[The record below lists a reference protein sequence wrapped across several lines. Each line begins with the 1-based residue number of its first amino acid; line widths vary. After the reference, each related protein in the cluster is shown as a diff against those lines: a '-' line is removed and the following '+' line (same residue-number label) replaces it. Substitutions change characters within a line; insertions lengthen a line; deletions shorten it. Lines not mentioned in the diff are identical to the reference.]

1 MPSFLKL
8 ISFSFLLYCNLSF
21 LEAPKGYSI
30 EGTITGY
37 PDNTVLFLADIS
49 KGSYDDIDSTIIKK
63 GRFFFKGKLNSS
75 AQQSSLH
82 TRDYSDRL
90 SFWLE
95 NEKISIVA
103 AKGKFREAAIKGG
116 NIQKQYDEY
125 TAFCKGYE
133 DNQER
138 EKEYIRTY
146 PKSFISAYILN
157 VYSSSWGKQT
167 ITDLYSGLD
176 ADVQNNYYG
185 KQVKEFIELNRNIK
199 IGEPFV
205 DFSQMDV
212 SGKMVSLSDFKGKLI
227 LLDFWGSWCG
237 PCRESNPE
245 LVMLYAKYK
254 EKGFEIF
261 GVAADTR
268 KDWWLKAIKEDG
280 LTWINVSDLRGDK
293 NRAALM
299 YGVTGYPTN
308 YLIDR
313 NGIIISKNLSGKELK
328 DKVDE
333 LLK

>member
-1 MPSFLKL
+1 MPTSLKL
-8 ISFSFLLYCNLSF
+8 ALFSFFLFIGFSF

-49 KGSYDDIDSTIIKK
+49 KGSYDDIDSAIIKG
-63 GRFFFKGKLNSS
+63 GRFFFKGKLNST
-75 AQQSSLH
+75 AQHSSVH
-82 TRDYSDRL
+82 TRDFNDRV
-90 SFWLE
+90 SFWLQ
-95 NEKISIVA
+95 NDKFSIA
-103 AKGKFREAAIKGG
+103 AVKGKFREAAITGG
-116 NIQKQYDEY
+116 SIQKQYEEY

-133 DNQER
+133 DNHER
-138 EKEYIRTY
+138 EKEYIRTF

-157 VYSSSWGKQT
+157 VYSSSWGKQ
-167 ITDLYSGLD
+167 IISDLYSGL
-176 ADVQNNYYG
+176 AEEVQNNIYG
-185 KQVKEFIELNRNIK
+185 KQVKEFIELNRTIK

-205 DFSQMDV
+205 DFEQMDTN
-212 SGKMVSLSDFKGKLI
+212 GKMIKLSDFKGKLI

-245 LVMLYAKYK
+245 LVKLYAKYK
-254 EKGFEIF
+254 EKGFEVF

-280 LTWINVSDLRGDK
+280 LTWTNVCDLRGDK
-293 NRAALM
+293 NKASLM
-299 YGVTGYPTN
+299 YGVSGYPTN

-313 NGIIISKNLSGKELK
+313 NGIIINKNLSGKELE
-328 DKVDE
+328 DKVVE